1 MSRKKASYF
10 TEEARRQIGKRVRII
25 RGFDYNQKD
34 FCKILEISQA
44 TLSRIEK
51 GEILPTA
58 EMLMRFSDFSG
69 KSVDWILKGE
79 SS

>member
-10 TEEARRQIGKRVRII
+10 SEEDRRQIGRRVRVI
-25 RGFDYNQKD
+25 RGFDYNQKEL
-34 FCKILEISQA
+34 CKKLGISQA

-58 EMLMRFSDFSG
+58 EMLMRLSEFSQRSI
-69 KSVDWILKGE
+69 DWILKGD
-79 SS
+79 